1 MAKRFTCFAPGMAAI
16 TPTPDY
22 CEFIAMEQRQNASS
36 ERSVIFGSSCGRFC
50 HNAYLDNGTMCRKD
64 TRRPVEFNVEIWG
77 AGGQGGVGC
86 CCQQR
91 GIAGG
96 GGYMKECI
104 NMRLN
109 PHDVTCYVVPHGGCC
124 RSSLAGCNGCWALF
138 EPQTIGFQNKPM
150 MLVNGGRCGRTC
162 CYAGYCCFDQ
172 TPARRNPF
180 DSDNATRVFQHTIYH
195 WEGNRLGKFIQT
207 SLDRRG
213 FNQGVY
219 YAETR
224 KPWLRA
230 KSAGRRN
237 WNCIPYG
244 GCCKKAVY
252 NYNQQAVRQGCDQL
266 PGSSGERC
274 GAGPAEC
281 MNFWRN
287 PDNAG
292 GPSSFH
298 GMSFQGYHSNECN
311 DGCAAW
317 GCGAKPWTQS
327 HNGRRATVRWVNL
340 TVMNQQACGGWN
352 WSQWHLCHNGSNN
365 NLCYQNIRTVG
376 FGGHG
381 ADVCG
386 APCCCGGW
394 GGNGAMTIRYKQ
406 SMI

>member
-22 CEFIAMEQRQNASS
+22 CEFIALEQRQNASS
-36 ERSVIFGSSCGRFC
+36 ERSVVYGSSCGRWC
-50 HNAYLDNGTMCRKD
+50 HAAYLHNGTQCRRD
-64 TRRPVEFNVEIWG
+64 TRDPVELNVEIWG

-96 GGYMKECI
+96 GGYSKECI
-104 NMRLN
+104 NLRLDGR
-109 PHDVTCYVVPHGGCC
+109 HDVTCYVVPHGGCC
-124 RSSLAGCNGCWALF
+124 RSAHAGCNGCWAMF
-138 EPQTIGFQNKPM
+138 EPMIQGHQSRPM
-150 MLVNGGRCGRTC
+150 MMVNGGYCGRTC
-162 CYAGYCCFDQ
+162 CYGGYCCHDQ

-180 DSDNATRVFQHTIYH
+180 DSDNATRVFQHTIFH
-195 WEGNRLGKFIQT
+195 WEGSRMGKYVVG
-207 SLDRRG
+207 SLEHRG
-213 FNQGVY
+213 QRSLY
-219 YAETR
+219 YANSR
-224 KPWLRA
+224 KPWLRGN
-230 KSAGRRN
+230 SGRRN
-237 WNCIPYG
+237 WNCVPNG
-244 GCCKKAVY
+244 GCCKKGHYAY
-252 NYNQQAVRQGCDQL
+252 DMGAVRQSC
-266 PGSSGERC
+266 SEIHFSMGERC
-274 GAGPAEC
+274 GAGPGEC
-281 MNFWRN
+281 MNSWIIPN
-287 PDNAG
+287 NNGQLHAMTV
-292 GPSSFH
+292 H
-298 GMSFQGYHSNECN
+298 GYHANECH

-317 GCGAKPWTQS
+317 ACGAKPFTQS

-340 TVMNQQACGGWN
+340 TVMNQQTCGGWN

-365 NLCYQNIRTVG
+365 QLCWQNIRTVG